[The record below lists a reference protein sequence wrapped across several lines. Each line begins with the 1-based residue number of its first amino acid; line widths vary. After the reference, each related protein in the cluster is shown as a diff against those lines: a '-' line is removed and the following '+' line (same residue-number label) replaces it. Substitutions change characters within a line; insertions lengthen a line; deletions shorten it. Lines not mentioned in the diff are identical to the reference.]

1 MKKNTKCV
9 AMKPHTT
16 SHKSGTLKAS
26 SSKGT
31 RIYKRRAGGTWTYK
45 TAIGGKVRYFPLG
58 LDRKEALELA
68 DTIRGH
74 AMLYPIKE
82 VLEMFQKKQFAKSKV
97 PSPRLSDVVQILED
111 SRVSSGMSK
120 TTLKSYLDNL
130 RKFARVVT
138 GEKEVSEFDLGTIT
152 DVMIRK
158 FKTDLLKDIK
168 DEGLIQSRKRTIN
181 SNIRQLKALF
191 SRPALFEAYDM
202 DFVEVIRSQ
211 EFFKGMKKLYRLP
224 PLDLIQKTFD
234 LWPTTEGDVHTLI
247 GIALHFGLR
256 RTEILHL
263 RRSWFDLSGD
273 KARINVVAELDFKP
287 KGGHEGLTMGSK
299 SVAKAI
305 LNKASGDDYLI
316 KDRADSGRPAF
327 DETLKLLRKIGWKR
341 ASPLHELRKL
351 FGSYI
356 ASTESLYIS
365 QKFLRHADASTTND
379 SYADAIV
386 DDTVKN
392 LWAA

>member
-1 MKKNTKCV
+1 M
-9 AMKPHTT
+9 
-16 SHKSGTLKAS
+16 
-26 SSKGT
+26 
-31 RIYKRRAGGTWTYK
+31 
-45 TAIGGKVRYFPLG
+45 GGKVRYFPLG
-58 LDRKEALELA
+58 FEKKEALDLA

-74 AMLYPIKE
+74 AMLYPIQE
-82 VLEMFQKKQFAKSKV
+82 VLDMFQKKQFAKSKA
-97 PSPRLSDVVQILED
+97 PTPRIFEVVQILED
-111 SRVSSGMSK
+111 SRISSGMSK

-130 RKFARVVT
+130 RKFARVAS
-138 GEKEVSEFDLGTIT
+138 GKKEVSDFDLGTIT

-158 FKTDLLKDIK
+158 FKTDLLKDIE

-191 SRPALFEAYDM
+191 SRPSLFESFDM
-202 DFVEVIRSQ
+202 DFVDAIRSQ

-234 LWPTTEGDVHTLI
+234 LWPKTDGDVHTLI

-256 RTEILHL
+256 RTEMLHL

-273 KARINVVAELDFKP
+273 KGRINVVAELDFKP

-305 LNKASGDDYLI
+305 LNKASGNDYLI
-316 KDRADSGRPAF
+316 EDRADKGRPAF
-327 DETLKLLRKIGWKR
+327 DATLKVLREIGWKR
-341 ASPLHELRKL
+341 ACPLHELRKL

-386 DDTVKN
+386 DDNVKN
-392 LWAA
+392 LWVA

>member
-1 MKKNTKCV
+1 MKKNTTRG

-16 SHKSGTLKAS
+16 SHKSDTLRAS

-31 RIYKRRAGGTWTYK
+31 RIYKRSARGTWTYK
-45 TAIGGKVRYFPLG
+45 TEIGGKARYFPLG
-58 LDRKEALELA
+58 FDKKEALDLA
-68 DTIRGH
+68 DQIRGH

-82 VLEMFQKKQFAKSKV
+82 VLDMFQKKQFAKSKV
-97 PSPRLSDVVQILED
+97 PSPTVSDVVRVLED
-111 SRVSSGMSK
+111 SRISSGMSK

-130 RKFARVVT
+130 RKFARFVT
-138 GEKEVSEFDLGTIT
+138 GKKEVSDFDLGNIT
-152 DVMIRK
+152 DATIRK
-158 FKTDLLKDIK
+158 FKTDSLKDIK
-168 DEGLIQSRKRTIN
+168 DEGLIQSRKRTLN

-191 SRPALFEAYDM
+191 SRPSLFEAFDM
-202 DFVEVIRSQ
+202 DFVEVIKSQ

-224 PLDLIQKTFD
+224 PRDLIQKTFD

-299 SVAKAI
+299 SVAKAV

-316 KDRADSGRPAF
+316 KDRADKGRPAF
-327 DETLKLLRKIGWKR
+327 DATLKVLREIGWER
-341 ASPLHELRKL
+341 SSPLHELRKL

-386 DDTVKN
+386 DDKVKN
-392 LWAA
+392 LWVA

>member
-1 MKKNTKCV
+1 MKKNTTRM
-9 AMKPHTT
+9 AMKSHTS
-16 SHKSGTLKAS
+16 SHKLGTQKAVS
-26 SSKGT
+26 AKGT
-31 RIYKRRAGGTWTYK
+31 RIYQRRAGGTWTYK
-45 TAIGGKVRYFPLG
+45 TKMGGKVRYFPLG

-74 AMLYPIKE
+74 AMLYPMQE
-82 VLEMFQKKQFAKSKV
+82 VLDMFQKKQFAKNKV
-97 PSPRLSDVVQILED
+97 PSPTVSDVVQVLED
-111 SRVSSGMSK
+111 SRISSGMSK

-130 RKFARVVT
+130 RKFARFVT
-138 GEKEVSEFDLGTIT
+138 GKENVNDFDLGNIT
-152 DVMIRK
+152 DATIRK
-158 FKTDLLKDIK
+158 FKTDSLKDIK
-168 DEGLIQSRKRTIN
+168 DEGLIQSRKRTLN

-191 SRPALFEAYDM
+191 SRPALFDAFDM
-202 DFVEVIRSQ
+202 DFVEVIKSQ

-224 PLDLIQKTFD
+224 PRDLIQKTFD

-256 RTEILHL
+256 RTEILHM

-316 KDRADSGRPAF
+316 KDRADKGRPAF
-327 DETLKLLRKIGWKR
+327 DATLKVLREIGWER

-351 FGSYI
+351 FGSYV

-365 QKFLRHADASTTND
+365 QKFLRHADASTTNE

-386 DDTVKN
+386 DDKVKN
-392 LWAA
+392 LWVA

>member
-1 MKKNTKCV
+1 MKKNTTHM

-16 SHKSGTLKAS
+16 RHKSDTLKAV

-31 RIYKRRAGGTWTYK
+31 RIYKRSARGTWTYK
-45 TAIGGKVRYFPLG
+45 TEMGGKARYFPLG
-58 LDRKEALELA
+58 FDKKEALDLA

-82 VLEMFQKKQFAKSKV
+82 VLDMFQKKQFAKSKV
-97 PSPRLSDVVQILED
+97 PSPTVSDVVQVLED
-111 SRVSSGMSK
+111 SRISSGMSK
-120 TTLKSYLDNL
+120 VTLKSYLDNL
-130 RKFARVVT
+130 RKFARF
-138 GEKEVSEFDLGTIT
+138 VSGKQNVDDFDLGTIT

-158 FKTDLLKDIK
+158 FKTDLLKDIE

-191 SRPALFEAYDM
+191 SRPALFDAFDM
-202 DFVEVIRSQ
+202 DFVEVIKSQ

-224 PLDLIQKTFD
+224 PRDLIQKTFD

-247 GIALHFGLR
+247 GVALHFGLR

-316 KDRADSGRPAF
+316 KDRADKGRPAF
-327 DETLKLLRKIGWKR
+327 DATLKVLREIGWER

-351 FGSYI
+351 FGSYV

-386 DDTVKN
+386 DDKVKN
-392 LWAA
+392 LWVA